1 MASKETKEIR
11 ELLEKILDLKKLR
24 DIELETLIHLVSYEE
39 FPRFSTFLNVLC
51 EERDRR
57 INKKWKLV
65 S

>member
-24 DIELETLIHLVSYEE
+24 DIELETLIYLVSYEE
-39 FPRFSTFLNVLC
+39 FPGISTFLKVLC
-51 EERDRR
+51 EEKDRR